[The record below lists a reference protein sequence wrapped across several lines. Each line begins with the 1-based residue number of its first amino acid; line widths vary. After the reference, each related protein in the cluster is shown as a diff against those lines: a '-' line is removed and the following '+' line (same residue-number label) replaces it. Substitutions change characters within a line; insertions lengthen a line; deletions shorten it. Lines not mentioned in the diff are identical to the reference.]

1 MDTSKLSNLSFG
13 MLTLTLILNQLSEV
27 DTGILKSV
35 VVQLSKILLFFFD
48 KFIRATYSC
57 LPQDIASI

>member
-35 VVQLSKILLFFFD
+35 VVQLSKILLFFL
-48 KFIRATYSC
+48 IS
-57 LPQDIASI
+57 LLEQLIAVYLRI

>member
-35 VVQLSKILLFFFD
+35 VVQLSKILLFF
-48 KFIRATYSC
+48 
-57 LPQDIASI
+57 